1 MEGYRARRSTRSR
14 IIAVLALV
22 LVLLAF
28 GPGVAQAE
36 GSQWATFDLQEP
48 VVQFGRAVIFEL
60 EADADL
66 PVSRAWLVYRLEGER
81 ARNRAKA
88 AFDGGSS
95 LTAVYS
101 WELESG
107 MMAPGVTIIYR
118 WELENED
125 GDRVA
130 SPEASFSYD
139 DGRFDWDTLGDGDL
153 TVHYYRDEG
162 QAKKVLAAGAAALER
177 IADGTGMR
185 PLRPIRLYIYASQR
199 DMSGAIP
206 SRSETFD
213 SRTVTLGMSMG
224 ADALVLLGADG
235 GIFETVAHEL
245 SHAVVN
251 QNADSPF
258 ADLPRWLDEGLAMY
272 SEGEIPSDNARALSR
287 AISRG
292 GLISL
297 RSMTSYP
304 GDASLVDLFY
314 GQAYSIAAYMIEE
327 YGATPMH
334 ELLALLAD
342 GTPVNDALEEAYGF
356 GLEDLEIGWL
366 ASLGVEKQREV
377 VSAPTTR

>member
-1 MEGYRARRSTRSR
+1 MR
-14 IIAVLALV
+14 
-22 LVLLAF
+22 
-28 GPGVAQAE
+28 AE
-36 GSQWATFDLQEP
+36 GSLWAEFDPQEP
-48 VVQFGRAVIFEL
+48 VVQFGRGVLFEL
-60 EADADL
+60 KADADL
-66 PVSRAWLVYRLEGER
+66 PVERVWLIYRLDGER
-81 ARNRAKA
+81 ARNRAA
-88 AFDGGSS
+88 AEFSGGSS
-95 LTAVYS
+95 LSAEYN

-107 MMAPGVTIIYR
+107 MMAPGVTIHFR

-125 GDRVA
+125 GDRVS
-130 SPEASFSYD
+130 SPEASFRYE
-139 DGRFDWDTLGDGDL
+139 DGRFDWEQLGDGDL
-153 TVHYYRDEG
+153 TVYYYRDRG
-162 QAKKVLAAGAAALER
+162 QAKKVLNAGAAALKR

-199 DMSGAIP
+199 DMSRAIP
-206 SRSETFD
+206 SRSETYD

-224 ADALVLLGADG
+224 ADALVLLGADS
-235 GIFETVAHEL
+235 GILGTVAHEL

-272 SEGEIPSDNARALSR
+272 SEGENPSDNARALSR
-287 AISRG
+287 AVSRG
-292 GLISL
+292 RLISL

-304 GDASLVDLFY
+304 GDAALVDLFY

-327 YGATPMH
+327 YGSAPMH

-356 GLEDLEIGWL
+356 GLEDLEIRWL

-377 VSAPTTR
+377 EAAP